1 MQWAKRGLFA
11 TLSPQE
17 TLNDWKKLHVRN
29 SSVSTRFRVLAVVDA
44 KMVKPAPDRPYEGM
58 INIHSEIS
66 PMASSEYEQ
75 GRYVI
80 YSLSKLLKWLLTQAV
95 QDF

>member
-1 MQWAKRGLFA
+1 MIGKTNYMF
-11 TLSPQE
+11 E
-17 TLNDWKKLHVRN
+17 TPPFP
-29 SSVSTRFRVLAVVDA
+29 TRFRVLAVVDA

-75 GRYVI
+75 GRYLI
-80 YSLSKLLKWLLTQAV
+80 CSLSQLVKRLLTQTI
-95 QDF
+95 